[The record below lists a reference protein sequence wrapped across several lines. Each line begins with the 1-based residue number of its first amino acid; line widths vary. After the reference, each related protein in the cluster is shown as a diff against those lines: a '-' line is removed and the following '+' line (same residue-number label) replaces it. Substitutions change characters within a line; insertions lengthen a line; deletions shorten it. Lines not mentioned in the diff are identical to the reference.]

1 MNKIYIFSDLGVDR
15 RVFDNIDF
23 SELDVEFID
32 WIEPVKNESLENYA
46 LRISKKITYGNPILI
61 GLSFG
66 GMIAAEISK
75 IIKVEKLI
83 LIASAKNKFEL
94 PFIYR
99 LLGKLKL
106 NQLLPNSILKH
117 QNFITNW
124 LFGIESSEEKQLLK
138 SILQDTDSKFL
149 NWAINEIVNWKSE
162 IYPENCFHI
171 HGNNDKIIPIKNVK
185 ADFVI
190 ENGGH
195 FMTVNKAKEI
205 QEIIFYSITSL

>member
-1 MNKIYIFSDLGVDR
+1 MNKIYVFSGLGVDE

-23 SELDVEFID
+23 GTLDVEFID
-32 WIEPVKNESLENYA
+32 WIQPLENESLESYA
-46 LRISKKITYGNPILI
+46 LRISKKITYENTILI

-66 GMIAAEISK
+66 GMIAVEISK

-99 LLGKLKL
+99 LFGKLNLIKL
-106 NQLLPNSILKH
+106 IPKKIFKQQNS
-117 QNFITNW
+117 ITNW
-124 LFGIESSEEKQLLK
+124 IFGIETDSEIQLLK
-138 SILQDTDSKFL
+138 EILQDTDLDFFS
-149 NWAINEIVNWKSE
+149 WAINVIANWKNE
-162 IYPENCFHI
+162 NIPEKCFHI
-171 HGNNDKIIPIKNVK
+171 HGNKDRIIPIKNVK

-195 FMTVNKAKEI
+195 FMTVNKSKEI
-205 QEIIFYSITSL
+205 EDVILSLI